1 MYLPCTPGQK
11 FMPGD
16 TNQTG
21 TGLFML
27 TICKLNLEE
36 GQPS

>member
-1 MYLPCTPGQK
+1 MYLPEQK

-21 TGLFML
+21 RRLFIL
-27 TICKLNLEE
+27 TVSTLNLEE
-36 GQPS
+36 GQPP